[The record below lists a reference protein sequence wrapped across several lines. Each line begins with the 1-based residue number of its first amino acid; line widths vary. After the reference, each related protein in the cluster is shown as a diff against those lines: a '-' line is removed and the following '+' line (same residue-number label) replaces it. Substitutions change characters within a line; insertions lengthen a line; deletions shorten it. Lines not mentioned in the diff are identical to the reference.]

1 MDAWEVLRALE
12 DLLCDFGWVGGR
24 QVNKWSRAKGSREK
38 GKNQAD
44 FQYFRNRQTCCN
56 WDPKKGEYVYPA
68 KKHLQQYRVLIT
80 TLITA
85 SR

>member
-38 GKNQAD
+38 GKI
-44 FQYFRNRQTCCN
+44 RLIS
-56 WDPKKGEYVYPA
+56 DPFVTDRPA
-68 KKHLQQYRVLIT
+68 VTGILRRESMCILPRSICSS
-80 TLITA
+80 IG
-85 SR
+85 S